1 MGLFSTCELNTDLGN
16 TYSKREVDTKFYAVN
31 PKSMTVGRGIDQ
43 NNWSAGT
50 LYFEKAG
57 RIVYVSGELRLKNA
71 AINGKEYN
79 VCNPS
84 AIGDDFL
91 PFSGM
96 HGFIGLVVG
105 SGSKICYVKYITD
118 QKTLRLLNQSG
129 SDIAAGSYV
138 QITGSYI
145 CY

>member
-1 MGLFSTCELNTDLGN
+1 MGLFSTCKLNTDLGN
-16 TYSKREVDTKFYAVN
+16 TYSKREVDAKFYDVN
-31 PKSMTVGRGIDQ
+31 NKSMTVGKGIDQ

-50 LYFEKAG
+50 LYFEKMG
-57 RIVYVSGELRLKNA
+57 RTVYVSGELKLKNA

-84 AIGDDFL
+84 VIGGDFL

-96 HGFIGLVVG
+96 HGLIGLVIG
-105 SGSKICYVKYITD
+105 SGSKICYVKYITE